1 MTLQGIKLQQK
12 VPAYLLSIH
21 RFQQLKN
28 YILGKNIYIRI
39 QYELDSKTKFIYFC
53 RCMANAKKIDK
64 LPGPDTNT
72 SVTPLR
78 ADTPNKDQFKCVNEL
93 PTVVDKVQL

>member
-1 MTLQGIKLQQK
+1 
-12 VPAYLLSIH
+12 
-21 RFQQLKN
+21 
-28 YILGKNIYIRI
+28 
-39 QYELDSKTKFIYFC
+39 
-53 RCMANAKKIDK
+53 MANAKKIDK